1 MSATAA
7 QPETGPTFDEPAIRE
22 HVMMLHQIAAGMAG
36 KFVVSTFFANPN
48 GEDRAGGIISHHSV
62 GDVDG
67 MVDAVMAHA
76 CTPNANVYAGTNLMR
91 PSLERGKKGSEA
103 DVVAVLALVADMDDD
118 TGRSGSMPVEP
129 NCVIESSPGNYQCF
143 ILLDSAMQVPEA
155 KALASALKRGANAD
169 HCTVDMAHV
178 WRVPGTLNWPNARKL
193 ARGRSPDPVAVT
205 VAEAWDGSLTTIDH
219 LRASL
224 QPWEGESH
232 DAVAVV
238 LGVLPS
244 AEGIEISQKAAQ
256 LLAADDVG
264 NRSEHAARVVEQLGF
279 DGLTAEQACS
289 VFLAATGNWFAR
301 YQGKDAVADFTR
313 LWAKYAARH
322 AKERA
327 QSTPVDGIVAG
338 YRAKTPPVAANDNKP
353 TPALSIFDWTVDRF
367 VGAAPPVEYLVDG
380 VIPMG
385 VPGMVSAAGDT
396 GKSYALLELHRRIA
410 FGSTKLAS
418 PIFGGKVVAE
428 GTSVMITSEDDANEV
443 HRRVAALDEREQRY
457 TAAGKRMIIVPLP
470 SAGGARAFWRE
481 DRKRGLL
488 ETEDFKSI
496 CDQLLSIPDLR
507 LVTFDPLASFAHLPL
522 NEDPTAGQFVCSSLA
537 RLASETKAT
546 VLVAHHMRKSKSP
559 IETLSDAR
567 EAIRGSTAL
576 VDGLRLAYAMWPAD
590 EARAKRVCKSLG
602 IAFEAN
608 KVVLGGVVKANG
620 AARRIMSTYARNEAG
635 LLVDR
640 TAGLGAAAPAQ
651 EDLRAALVISV
662 EAAAAAGAPFTKT
675 GASGLFELRERLPE
689 ELRRLG
695 KARIDALASD
705 ALERG
710 EIVRVAARG
719 EKTAKW
725 LDVPTGMFAAG
736 MGTFTAGM
744 PR

>member
-1 MSATAA
+1 VVAIDIDALDQGVCEALVDRLLELPDAGLAPCRTGLAPKCLFVFRCDAPRQKQKTGEYQVGGRKCQVEILGAGQQFVGFGIHPDIQRPYVWSGGDLLSIPFTDLPSVAAVDLDSFLRDAEAILAAAGTPARTAA
-7 QPETGPTFDEPAIRE
+7 PKRE
-22 HVMMLHQIAAGMAG
+22 
-36 KFVVSTFFANPN
+36 
-48 GEDRAGGIISHHSV
+48 
-62 GDVDG
+62 
-67 MVDAVMAHA
+67 
-76 CTPNANVYAGTNLMR
+76 
-91 PSLERGKKGSEA
+91 
-103 DVVAVLALVADMDDD
+103 
-118 TGRSGSMPVEP
+118 
-129 NCVIESSPGNYQCF
+129 
-143 ILLDSAMQVPEA
+143 
-155 KALASALKRGANAD
+155 
-169 HCTVDMAHV
+169 
-178 WRVPGTLNWPNARKL
+178 
-193 ARGRSPDPVAVT
+193 
-205 VAEAWDGSLTTIDH
+205 
-219 LRASL
+219 
-224 QPWEGESH
+224 
-232 DAVAVV
+232 
-238 LGVLPS
+238 
-244 AEGIEISQKAAQ
+244 
-256 LLAADDVG
+256 
-264 NRSEHAARVVEQLGF
+264 
-279 DGLTAEQACS
+279 
-289 VFLAATGNWFAR
+289 AATGGETFWRRVNSAALAAPELWVRDVFPSAKQEAGTGAWR
-301 YQGKDAVADFTR
+301 VASAD
-313 LWAKYAARH
+313 LG
-322 AKERA
+322 RA
-327 QSTPVDGIVAG
+327 LQEDISIHPDGIRDFGTEEAE
-338 YRAKTPPVAANDNKP
+338 TPISIVQKWGGQQTPRDAAFWLCERLGRDPEEYGWQRQELGVKMTLGATRETPAAANDDTPAP
-353 TPALSIFDWTVDRF
+353 TPPLSIFDWTVDRF

-396 GKSYALLELHRRIA
+396 GKSYALLELHRRVA
-410 FGSTKLAS
+410 FGSGQFST
-418 PIFGGKVVAE
+418 PVFGGKVVAE
-428 GTSVMITSEDDANEV
+428 GMSVMITSEDDANEV
-443 HRRVAALDEREQRY
+443 HRRVAALDEKEQRY

-488 ETEDFKSI
+488 ETDDFRSI

-602 IAFEAN
+602 IGYEAN

-620 AARRIMSTYARNEAG
+620 AARRVMSTYARNEAG
-635 LLVDR
+635 LLIDR
-640 TAGLGAAAPAQ
+640 TAGLGASAPAQ
-651 EDLRAALVISV
+651 GDLRAALVISV

-689 ELRRLG
+689 ELRRMG
-695 KARIDALASD
+695 KARLDALAAD

-736 MGTFTAGM
+736 IGTFTAGM

>member
-1 MSATAA
+1 MPQINTAEQSELSPTEIRLRLLENGYLPIPVDGKRPRISGWSSLQSGPA
-7 QPETGPTFDEPAIRE
+7 DIKSWERAYADHRNTGILTGNVVAIDIDALDEGVCEQLVGRLLEIRDAGLAPCRTGKAPKTLFVFRSDAPRQKQKTGEYLVNGQKCQIEVLAAGQQFVGFGIHPDTEQPYLWSGGDLLSIPFADLPE
-22 HVMMLHQIAAGMAG
+22 IAA
-36 KFVVSTFFANPN
+36 T
-48 GEDRAGGIISHHSV
+48 DL
-62 GDVDG
+62 
-67 MVDAVMAHA
+67 DAFLSDAEVILAA
-76 CTPNANVYAGTNLMR
+76 AGTPAR
-91 PSLERGKKGSEA
+91 APKPKREA
-103 DVVAVLALVADMDDD
+103 
-118 TGRSGSMPVEP
+118 TP
-129 NCVIESSPGNYQCF
+129 PGETFWRRVN
-143 ILLDSAMQVPEA
+143 SA
-155 KALASALKRGANAD
+155 ALASPELWVRDVFPSAKQEPGTGA
-169 HCTVDMAHV
+169 
-178 WRVPGTLNWPNARKL
+178 WRVTSADLGRGLQEDISIHTDGIRDFGTEETETPISIVQKWGGQQTPRDAAFWLCDRL
-193 ARGRSPDPVAVT
+193 GHDP
-205 VAEAWDGSLTTIDH
+205 EEYGWHRQD
-219 LRASL
+219 
-224 QPWEGESH
+224 
-232 DAVAVV
+232 
-238 LGVLPS
+238 LGVRMTLGATWEVS
-244 AEGIEISQKAAQ
+244 A
-256 LLAADDVG
+256 
-264 NRSEHAARVVEQLGF
+264 
-279 DGLTAEQACS
+279 
-289 VFLAATGNWFAR
+289 
-301 YQGKDAVADFTR
+301 
-313 LWAKYAARH
+313 
-322 AKERA
+322 
-327 QSTPVDGIVAG
+327 
-338 YRAKTPPVAANDNKP
+338 AANDDGP
-353 TPALSIFDWTVDRF
+353 ALAPALSIFDWTVDRF

-396 GKSYALLELHRRIA
+396 GKSYALLELHRRVA
-410 FGSTKLAS
+410 FGSNQFAS
-418 PIFGGKVVAE
+418 PIFGGKVVTE

-443 HRRVAALDEREQRY
+443 HRRIAALDEKEQRY

-470 SAGGARAFWRE
+470 SAGGARAFWKE

-488 ETEDFKSI
+488 ETDDYRGI

-507 LVTFDPLASFAHLPL
+507 LITFDPLASFAHLPL

-590 EARAKRVCKSLG
+590 EVRAKRVCKSLG

-620 AARRIMSTYARNEAG
+620 AARRAMSTYARNEAG
-635 LLVDR
+635 LLIDR
-640 TAGLGAAAPAQ
+640 SAGLGASAPAQ
-651 EDLRAALVISV
+651 GDLRAALVISV

-675 GASGLFELRERLPE
+675 GANGLFELRERLPE
-689 ELRRLG
+689 ELRRMG
-695 KARIDALASD
+695 KARLDALAAD

-736 MGTFTAGM
+736 IGTFTAGM

>member
-1 MSATAA
+1 MPHSSAVQTETNP
-7 QPETGPTFDEPAIRE
+7 PEIRLRLLE
-22 HVMMLHQIAAGMAG
+22 
-36 KFVVSTFFANPN
+36 N
-48 GEDRAGGIISHHSV
+48 GYLPIP
-62 GDVDG
+62 VDG
-67 MVDAVMAHA
+67 K
-76 CTPNANVYAGTNLMR
+76 R
-91 PSLERGKKGSEA
+91 P
-103 DVVAVLALVADMDDD
+103 
-118 TGRSGSMPVEP
+118 
-129 NCVIESSPGNYQCF
+129 
-143 ILLDSAMQVPEA
+143 
-155 KALASALKRGANAD
+155 
-169 HCTVDMAHV
+169 
-178 WRVPGTLNWPNARKL
+178 RVPRWSK
-193 ARGRSPDPVAVT
+193 
-205 VAEAWDGSLTTIDH
+205 
-219 LRASL
+219 LRASPASIAAWEREHPDHKNTGIL
-224 QPWEGESH
+224 TGNVVAIDVDALDQGVCDKLVSLLLDLPDAGLAPCRTGRAPKCLFVFRGDAPRRKQATGEYLVNGQKCQVEVLGAGQQFVAFGTHPDIKQPYVWSGGDLLSIPYTDLPEIQPEDLDAFLIDAEAILAEAGEPRRAPTPQRDVAPSGESFWRRVNSAALADSDCWIRQVFPGAKRESGTGAWRVSSADLGRSLEEDLSVH
-232 DAVAVV
+232 SDGIRDFGTEEAETPISVVQKWGSQQTPRDAAFWLCERLGCDPEELGWQRQD
-238 LGVLPS
+238 LGV
-244 AEGIEISQKAAQ
+244 KMT
-256 LLAADDVG
+256 
-264 NRSEHAARVVEQLGF
+264 LG
-279 DGLTAEQACS
+279 T
-289 VFLAATGNWFAR
+289 
-301 YQGKDAVADFTR
+301 TR
-313 LWAKYAARH
+313 AIPA
-322 AKERA
+322 
-327 QSTPVDGIVAG
+327 
-338 YRAKTPPVAANDNKP
+338 AANDDTP
-353 TPALSIFDWTVDRF
+353 APVPALSIFDWTVDRF
-367 VGAAPPVEYLVDG
+367 IGAAPPVEYLVDG

-410 FGSTKLAS
+410 FGSTKLAA
-418 PIFGGKVVAE
+418 PIFGGRVVAE

-443 HRRVAALDEREQRY
+443 HRRIASLDEREQRY

-488 ETEDFKSI
+488 ETDDFRSI

-546 VLVAHHMRKSKSP
+546 VLVAHHMRKNKAP

-590 EARAKRVCKSLG
+590 EARAKRVCKTLG

-620 AARRIMSTYARNEAG
+620 AARRMMSTYARNESG

-640 TAGLGAAAPAQ
+640 SAGLGAAAPVQ
-651 EDLRAALVISV
+651 GDLRAALVISV
-662 EAAAAAGAPFTKT
+662 EAAAASGMPFTKT

-689 ELRRLG
+689 ELMRLG
-695 KARIDALASD
+695 KARLDALATD

-710 EIVRVAARG
+710 EIVRAAARG
-719 EKTAKW
+719 EKIAKW

-736 MGTFTAGM
+736 MGNFTPGM

>member
-1 MSATAA
+1 MTASNRTQLSFLTPQYVASRIGGKVVRGNRVVAHAPGHKKGAPEISITVDPSAPRGILVNCFSGEDSVAIKDWILRQCGEPDFAPGQRSGEPTAHMGILKSKDTRKA
-7 QPETGPTFDEPAIRE
+7 FYDGHLIRRGYALKAEYDYATPDGEVLFQVLRYEHGTESKTFMQRQPDGSGGWLSGRPDPIIYRWPEIASRPGESVYVVEGEKDADN
-22 HVMMLHQIAAGMAG
+22 LIAAGLLA
-36 KFVVSTFFANPN
+36 TTAPN
-48 GEDRAGGIISHHSV
+48 GSWPLDLSPLRGRTVYVIPDNDAPGAEKAEKVIALLHSV
-62 GDVDG
+62 ATVKRVELPGLPDKGDVTDWLE
-67 MVDAVMAHA
+67 
-76 CTPNANVYAGTNLMR
+76 AG
-91 PSLERGKKGSEA
+91 
-103 DVVAVLALVADMDDD
+103 
-118 TGRSGSMPVEP
+118 
-129 NCVIESSPGNYQCF
+129 
-143 ILLDSAMQVPEA
+143 
-155 KALASALKRGANAD
+155 
-169 HCTVDMAHV
+169 H
-178 WRVPGTLNWPNARKL
+178 
-193 ARGRSPDPVAVT
+193 
-205 VAEAWDGSLTTIDH
+205 
-219 LRASL
+219 
-224 QPWEGESH
+224 
-232 DAVAVV
+232 
-238 LGVLPS
+238 
-244 AEGIEISQKAAQ
+244 
-256 LLAADDVG
+256 
-264 NRSEHAARVVEQLGF
+264 
-279 DGLTAEQACS
+279 TAEQLQELCRSA
-289 VFLAATGNWFAR
+289 
-301 YQGKDAVADFTR
+301 
-313 LWAKYAARH
+313 
-322 AKERA
+322 
-327 QSTPVDGIVAG
+327 
-338 YRAKTPPVAANDNKP
+338 PPVPANDNKP
-353 TPALSIFDWTVDRF
+353 TRALSIFDWTADRF
-367 VGAAPPVEYLVDG
+367 VGVAPPVEYLVEG

-418 PIFGGKVVAE
+418 PIFGGKVVSE

-443 HRRVAALDEREQRY
+443 HRRIAALDDKEQRY

-481 DRKRGLL
+481 DRKSGLL
-488 ETEDFKSI
+488 ETDDFRSI

-546 VLVAHHMRKSKSP
+546 VLVAHHMRKSKTP

-602 IAFEAN
+602 IGHEPN
-608 KVVLGGVVKANG
+608 KIVLGGVVKANG
-620 AARRIMSTYARNEAG
+620 AARRMMSIYARNETG
-635 LLVDR
+635 LLIDR
-640 TAGLGAAAPAQ
+640 SAGLGAAAPAQ
-651 EDLRAALVISV
+651 GDLRAALVVSV

-695 KARIDALASD
+695 KARLDALASD

-710 EIVRVAARG
+710 EIVRAAARG

-736 MGTFTAGM
+736 IGTFTAGM